1 MLKIK
6 DELDKYNIKPYKYT
20 KKNNTMIVDT
30 EDGSYV
36 FKENHHN
43 NIYKYLNSRSFNYY
57 PEILSSDTDSYEIT
71 RYIEQTDMPDEQK
84 VTDMIDIVS
93 LLHNKTTHYKE
104 IDENEIKT
112 IYEDISNNIEYL
124 YSYYNDV
131 MTIIESKVFMSPAE
145 YLLACSISKVYD
157 SLNYCKTE
165 INNWYKLVKD
175 KKKERLVV
183 LHNNLS
189 LDHFIRSDKPYLIS
203 WDKAKIDIPIF
214 DLYKLYKNHSM
225 DFDFSEV
232 LKRYEKEYP
241 LSKDERM
248 LLFILMALP
257 DKIEFNC
264 SNYNMCIKI
273 NKVINELVKTQNI
286 ISPYYSEYAPQDKK
300 PPDKD

>member
-112 IYEDISNNIEYL
+112 IYEDISNNIAYL
-124 YSYYNDV
+124 YSYYNDI
-131 MTIIESKVFMSPAE
+131 MTIIESKVFMSPSE
-145 YLLACSISKVYD
+145 YLLAMNISKVYQ
-157 SLNYCKTE
+157 SLDYTHNE
-165 INNWYKLVKD
+165 IEEWYKLVKD

-183 LHNNLS
+183 LHNNLK
-189 LDHFIRSDKPYLIS
+189 LDHFIRNDNPYLIS
-203 WDKAKIDIPIF
+203 WDKSKIDMPIF
-214 DLYKLYKNHSM
+214 DIYKLYKNHNL
-225 DFDFSEV
+225 DFDFSEI
-232 LKRYEKEYP
+232 LKKYESNYP
-241 LSKDERM
+241 LQDDERK
-248 LLFILMALP
+248 LLFILIALP
-257 DKIEFNC
+257 DKIEFGDDE
-264 SNYNMCIKI
+264 YDMCIKI
-273 NKVINELVKTQNI
+273 QKMIESLYKSELL
-286 ISPYYSEYAPQDKK
+286 ISPYYSKNTKED
-300 PPDKD
+300 